1 MPLAAGY
8 RIIAH
13 TADVGIS
20 AWGADLGA
28 ALAAAGR
35 ALFSLTVDLRTVRR
49 RQERDIEVSAADR
62 EGLVIAWLSELIYLF
77 DTEHLLLRHFEINEI
92 TDIRLSTRAYG
103 EKVNPARHHLKTA
116 VKAATYH
123 QLRVAGD
130 DNGCRVRVI
139 LDI

>member
-1 MPLAAGY
+1 MVLAAGY

-20 AWGADLGA
+20 AWGADLGV

-35 ALFSLTVDLRTVRR
+35 GLFSLTVDLRTVRR
-49 RQERDIEVSAADR
+49 RQVRNIEVSAPDR
-62 EGLVIAWLSELIYLF
+62 EGLVVAWLSELIYLF
-77 DTEHLLLRHFEINEI
+77 DTEQLLLRHFEICEI
-92 TDIRLSTRAYG
+92 TDARLTARAYG
-103 EKVNPARHHLKTA
+103 EKVNPARHRLKTA

-123 QLRVAGD
+123 QLEVACDGS
-130 DNGCRVRVI
+130 GCRLRVI